1 MKKEITKIQ
10 KLVLATIKD
19 LTRKNG
25 KPPTLEELRQV
36 FDYSSI
42 SSVQRH
48 LDALKKKGFITSEK
62 HHSRS
67 LEVNLPTEKKVN
79 IPLVG
84 NVACGTP
91 FLAQQ
96 NIEAYIPYEKSKLGG
111 DPRDYFFLRAVGDSM
126 NLANIDH
133 GDYVLVKKQSAADF
147 GQRVVTLIGNEATI
161 KKLKKGV
168 DCYILEP
175 ESDDPKNKP
184 IYIFEDFTIQGT
196 VKDVIKMGNKNGKS

>member
-1 MKKEITKIQ
+1 MKEGLTKIQ

-36 FDYSSI
+36 LNYSSI
-42 SSVQRH
+42 SAVQRH

-62 HHSRS
+62 YHSRS

-96 NIEAYIPYEKSKLGG
+96 NIEAYIPYEKSKLSGN
-111 DPRDYFFLRAVGDSM
+111 PRDYFFLRAVGDSM

-133 GDYVLVKKQSAADF
+133 GDYILAKRQSTADF
-147 GQRVVTLIGNEATI
+147 GQKVVTLIGNEATI
-161 KKLKKGV
+161 KKLKKGQG
-168 DCYILEP
+168 CYILEP
-175 ESDDPKNKP
+175 ESDNPKNKP
-184 IYIFEDFTIQGT
+184 IYMFEDFVIQG
-196 VKDVIKMGNKNGKS
+196 VVVDIIKPGNKN